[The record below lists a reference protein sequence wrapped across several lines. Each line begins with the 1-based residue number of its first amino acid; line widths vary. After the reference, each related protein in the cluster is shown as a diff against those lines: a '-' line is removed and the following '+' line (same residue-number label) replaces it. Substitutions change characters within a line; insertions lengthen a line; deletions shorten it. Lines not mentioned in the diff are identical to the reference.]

1 MAVGNFIAH
10 AWEVLF
16 LSDAWGSFLKIF
28 GGDGRGRNRIFE
40 RKNFIFDIFSLF
52 APLFRGCMVVFH

>member
-1 MAVGNFIAH
+1 MGVIFENF
-10 AWEVLF
+10 
-16 LSDAWGSFLKIF
+16 F
-28 GGDGRGRNRIFE
+28 GGGGRGGNRIFE